1 MYEIPHICKDYM
13 HIHVDVYLYLVCL
26 HPNNANQSYQRI
38 KVLDLQKEVK
48 DLFDLRKK
56 MLSKELKSELV
67 E

>member
-1 MYEIPHICKDYM
+1 MSDDALAM
-13 HIHVDVYLYLVCL
+13 
-26 HPNNANQSYQRI
+26 NAFTNEVSDFMLNTI
-38 KVLDLQKEVK
+38 KTTTKKGEKVLDLQKEVK

>member
-1 MYEIPHICKDYM
+1 MKAQLEKNYGVKVKDLF
-13 HIHVDVYLYLVCL
+13 VVCL

>member
-1 MYEIPHICKDYM
+1 
-13 HIHVDVYLYLVCL
+13 LVCL
-26 HPNNANQSYQRI
+26 HPNNENKSYQRI

>member
-1 MYEIPHICKDYM
+1 M
-13 HIHVDVYLYLVCL
+13 YLVCL
-26 HPNNANQSYQRI
+26 HPNNENKSYQRI